1 MLLEK
6 LQSEEIFKPEFLNRF
21 DDIIVFKQ
29 LSSDE
34 INQVVTLLINK
45 LKERMKSQDISL
57 TLDETA
63 INWLAQKGYDP
74 TYGARPLRRL
84 IQSEVEEAL
93 SKKILSG
100 ELKRGG
106 NITVSASGNN
116 LIINPKN

>member
-1 MLLEK
+1 
-6 LQSEEIFKPEFLNRF
+6 
-21 DDIIVFKQ
+21 
-29 LSSDE
+29 
-34 INQVVTLLINK
+34 
-45 LKERMKSQDISL
+45 MKSQDISL